1 MLPLGSR
8 STTLERQG
16 RKNEMRG
23 LDSNHGR
30 LALAR
35 EHAGFKSARQAAQ
48 AMGWVYA
55 TYASHESGL
64 RDFPQKVA
72 EKYARAFRVAP
83 EFLMFGTNPPEWAQV
98 NVVRLATN
106 PTPATTRVL
115 PLFVDTQA
123 DALRA
128 WLEGSSEGVK
138 QFVITDPGNMSARC
152 IALSITS
159 AAMRDKPPVA
169 GEREI
174 LPGDTAIVDTEI
186 VHFHPGDTVVL
197 LLPSDS
203 NIHLRKVIMQAG
215 GKMVYA
221 ALNRDYGEFLE
232 AEVVGRVVCV
242 LTAL

>member
-72 EKYARAFRVAP
+72 EKYARVPSRARIPHVWDESSRV
-83 EFLMFGTNPPEWAQV
+83 
-98 NVVRLATN
+98 
-106 PTPATTRVL
+106 
-115 PLFVDTQA
+115 
-123 DALRA
+123 
-128 WLEGSSEGVK
+128 GSG
-138 QFVITDPGNMSARC
+138 QCR
-152 IALSITS
+152 
-159 AAMRDKPPVA
+159 
-169 GEREI
+169 
-174 LPGDTAIVDTEI
+174 
-186 VHFHPGDTVVL
+186 
-197 LLPSDS
+197 
-203 NIHLRKVIMQAG
+203 
-215 GKMVYA
+215 
-221 ALNRDYGEFLE
+221 
-232 AEVVGRVVCV
+232 
-242 LTAL
+242 